1 MLKDMTGDDNYE
13 PELACGL
20 LQQQEHDAFKAPTT
34 FAGPSK
40 DRPVKMQQQGH
51 SSVALHMAEQATHAV
66 LATRDLHISPSRARI
81 DHLYNELATVFDQV
95 ELLAMTMLPLEYAQ
109 ASRLACLI
117 FLILLPFSAVE
128 SLHWGA
134 IPIAMLA
141 NIVFLSIDESASDME
156 APFGMDETD
165 VDLESA
171 VRATDIQSAAMLGA
185 MYGTLVPHFDLYRPA
200 NEPEGAALNRSLCA
214 ASLVSFPAAAPS
226 LPGSPLSFSSAP
238 CAAGL
243 CTSWSEVRPRTAQNC
258 GWE

>member
-1 MLKDMTGDDNYE
+1 MTRRSRT
-13 PELACGL
+13 
-20 LQQQEHDAFKAPTT
+20 HT
-34 FAGPSK
+34 
-40 DRPVKMQQQGH
+40 
-51 SSVALHMAEQATHAV
+51 THAV

-171 VRATDIQSAAMLGA
+171 VRATDIQSAAVLGA

-226 LPGSPLSFSSAP
+226 LPAPHFRSRPLLARQVCVP
-238 CAAGL
+238 AG
-243 CTSWSEVRPRTAQNC
+243 AK
-258 GWE
+258 

>member
-34 FAGPSK
+34 FAIAGPSK
-40 DRPVKMQQQGH
+40 GRPVKMQQQGH

-109 ASRLACLI
+109 ASRLACLV

-226 LPGSPLSFSSAP
+226 LPAPHFRSRPLLARQVCVP
-238 CAAGL
+238 AG
-243 CTSWSEVRPRTAQNC
+243 AK
-258 GWE
+258 